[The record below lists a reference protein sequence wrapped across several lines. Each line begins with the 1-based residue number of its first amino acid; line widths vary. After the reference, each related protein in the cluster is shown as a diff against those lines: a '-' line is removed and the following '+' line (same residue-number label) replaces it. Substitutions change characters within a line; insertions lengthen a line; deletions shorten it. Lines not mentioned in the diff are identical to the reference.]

1 MTMQMIP
8 LKLSCKGN
16 EPEVILSPAELLAQW
31 EKKHF
36 YELAFTSDTEM
47 VNLFGDLDV
56 EVKGKTREEF
66 EKLDDQYRVALK
78 THIGSHTFA
87 LASGSNYEANKISWR
102 FYIPDLIGT
111 AQAQKEYIENINR
124 ERLITLPDGT
134 PVKLD
139 CSIYHKGR
147 KMRMLH
153 AWKQTKDENNNLQED
168 ISKWDKRVLRL
179 IEGLPQNTIIHNI
192 SENAEVMKTKQ
203 KKIVPL
209 NQDEP
214 ELWRK
219 LVMECWSDERAND
232 YTSWRNGIWAIK
244 SAENNEEGLK
254 LAHDFAG
261 RSYKYSERETDKV
274 WREGQCKIT
283 GKSIHYWAR
292 QDNPIKY
299 AELTAKL
306 PIAFLESQ
314 LKNGDEGLGNIFA
327 KSFEG
332 TVVSIAH
339 TTRNTYW
346 TFKPKEGLWGEINAD
361 SLITKFT
368 GNMQNILNPVAIKLR
383 EESADL
389 EKDDPKKKQCDALL
403 SLIASMNKTS
413 VATRCMP
420 QVKTKIQVS
429 KDWEQKLNNDP
440 SVLPVENGVLCLKT
454 GTLRPYELED
464 YLTSKLSV
472 SYDEEADTSKVD
484 EFISQLLNK
493 NKEAQDFLQYWFGYG
508 ITGENNRQEL
518 LIEEGTDNGA
528 NAKSHFNTCL
538 KNVLGSFFTTGDR
551 KAFSIRGDSVNNDS
565 LFNARFSRLV
575 VINEL
580 NKTDVL
586 DEGQIKNYTGS
597 EEVSVSAKFKNDI
610 TYTPKFK
617 IILPLNNMIKVPA
630 SQLAL
635 WRRIIMLQ
643 FKVRFISRDQHDWD
657 EEDYKKGW
665 IVERDDKKG
674 IELKND
680 RQGWLRWLVKGS
692 IKYYQ
697 NPSIVIPASL
707 QEHLLQTQE
716 ENDEYLK
723 FIRNEYVADSSSK
736 NNYIIVKELTNAVPK
751 EKDLSERQH
760 CNRISSTLK
769 RMSISQSTRSI
780 TNDSKKTE
788 VKKVWAGLRKKTQE
802 EKDAEE

>member
-1 MTMQMIP
+1 MTLSCTIP
-8 LKLSCKGN
+8 LKFSVKGN
-16 EPEVILSPAELLAQW
+16 EPDTILTAAEVMHQW

-47 VNLFGDLDV
+47 VCLFGDLDV
-56 EVKGKTREEF
+56 EVKNKTREEF

-78 THIGSHTFA
+78 THIGSHTYA
-87 LASGSNYEANKISWR
+87 LGSGSNYEAQKISWR

-111 AQAQKEYIENINR
+111 AQAQKEYIENINK

-153 AWKQTKDENNNLQED
+153 AWKQVKDENGDLIDD
-168 ISKWDKRVLRL
+168 ISKWEKRPLRL
-179 IEGLPQNTIIHNI
+179 VEGLAQHTIIHNI
-192 SENAEVMKTKQ
+192 SENAEVMKTKS

-209 NQDEP
+209 NHDEP

-219 LVMECWSDERAND
+219 LVMECWNEERAND
-232 YTSWRNGIWAIK
+232 YIGWRNGIWAIK
-244 SAENNEEGLK
+244 SAENNEEGLQ

-261 RSYKYSERETDKV
+261 RSYKYSQRETDKV
-274 WREGQCKIT
+274 WNEGQGKIT

-299 AELTAKL
+299 AELTTKL
-306 PIAFLESQ
+306 PLEFLEKN
-314 LKNGDEGLGNIFA
+314 LKKGDEGLGNIFA
-327 KSFEG
+327 KAFEG
-332 TVVSIAH
+332 SIVCIPNPS
-339 TTRNTYW
+339 RNTYW
-346 TFKPKEGLWGEINAD
+346 AFKSKEGLWAEINGD
-361 SLITKFT
+361 SLITRFT
-368 GNMQNILNPVAIKLR
+368 EYMEDILRPLAIKLR
-383 EESADL
+383 NDL
-389 EKDDPKKKQCDALL
+389 EDLEEKDPNKKPIESLL
-403 SLIASMNKTS
+403 SLISSMNKTS
-413 VATRCMP
+413 TATRCMP
-420 QVKTKIQVS
+420 QVKTKIQVG
-429 KDWEQKLNNDP
+429 KEWEQKLNNDP
-440 SVLPVENGVLCLKT
+440 SILPVENGVLCLKT
-454 GTLRPYELED
+454 GTLRPYDIED
-464 YLTSKLSV
+464 YLTFKLPTA
-472 SYDEEADTSKVD
+472 YDPDADTSKQE
-484 EFISQLLNK
+484 EFISQVLNHDK
-493 NKEAQDFLQYWFGYG
+493 IAENFLQYWFGYG
-508 ITGENNRQEL
+508 VTGENNRQEL
-518 LIEEGTDNGA
+518 CVEEGSDDGA
-528 NAKSHFNTCL
+528 NAKSHFNTCM
-538 KNVLGSFFTTGDR
+538 KNVLGSLFTTGDR
-551 KAFSIRGDSVNNDS
+551 KAFSVRGDSVNNDS

-617 IILPLNNMIKVPA
+617 IILPLNNMFKVPA
-630 SQLAL
+630 TQRAL
-635 WRRIIMLQ
+635 WRRIIMIP

-657 EEDYKKGW
+657 EELFKQGW

-674 IELKND
+674 VELKND
-680 RQGWLRWLVKGS
+680 KQGWLRWLVKGAM
-692 IKYYQ
+692 KYYE
-697 NPSIVIPASL
+697 NPSLTIPASL

-723 FIRNEYVADSSSK
+723 FIRNEYVVDATSK
-736 NNYIIVKELTNAVPK
+736 NNYIIVKEMTNSVPR
-751 EKDLSERQH
+751 EKDLSDRQH

-769 RMSISQSTRSI
+769 KMGITQSTRSV
-780 TNDSKKTE
+780 THDSKTE
-788 VKKVWAGLRKKTQE
+788 VKKVWAGLRRRTQE

>member
-1 MTMQMIP
+1 MTQMIP
-8 LKLSCKGN
+8 VKLSCKGN
-16 EPEVILSPAELLAQW
+16 EPDVVLSPAEVMSQW

-36 YELAFTSDTEM
+36 YELAFTSDNEI

-66 EKLDDQYRVALK
+66 DKLNDQYRVALK

-102 FYIPDLIGT
+102 FYIPDLVGNY
-111 AQAQKEYIENINR
+111 QAQKEYIENINR

-153 AWKQTKDENNNLQED
+153 AWKQTKDENNNLQDD

-179 IEGLPQNTIIHNI
+179 VEGLPQNTIIHNI

-261 RSYKYSERETDKV
+261 RSYKYSQRETDKV
-274 WREGQCKIT
+274 WNEGQGKIT

-306 PIAFLESQ
+306 PITFLESQ

-332 TVVSIAH
+332 TIVSIAH

-346 TFKPKEGLWGEINAD
+346 AFKPKEGLWGEINAD

-420 QVKTKIQVS
+420 QVKTKIQVN

-440 SVLPVENGVLCLKT
+440 SVLPVDNGVLCLKT

-472 SYDEEADTSKVD
+472 SYDEDADTSKVD

-657 EEDYKKGW
+657 EEEYKKGW

-680 RQGWLRWLVKGS
+680 RQGWLRWLVKGAM
-692 IKYYQ
+692 KYYQ

-723 FIRNEYVADSSSK
+723 FIRSEYVVDSSSK
-736 NNYIIVKELTNAVPK
+736 NNYVIVKELTNAVPK

-769 RMSISQSTRSI
+769 RMSVSQSTRSI

-788 VKKVWAGLRKKTQE
+788 VKKVWAGLRRKTQE

>member
-1 MTMQMIP
+1 MTATCSIP
-8 LKLSCKGN
+8 LKFNVKGN
-16 EPEVILSPAELLAQW
+16 EPEVILTVPELMSQW

-56 EVKGKTREEF
+56 EVKNKNREEF
-66 EKLDDQYRVALK
+66 DKLDEQYRVALK

-87 LASGSNYEANKISWR
+87 LASGSNFKAKKISWR
-102 FYIPDLIGT
+102 FYIPDLIGN

-124 ERLITLPDGT
+124 ERLITLPDGM

-153 AWKQTKDENNNLQED
+153 AWKQIKDEKGDLIDD
-168 ISKWDKRVLRL
+168 ISKWEKRPLRL
-179 IEGLPQNTIIHNI
+179 VEGLAQHTILHNI
-192 SENAEVMKTKQ
+192 SENAEVMKTKC

-209 NQDEP
+209 NHDEP

-219 LVMECWSDERAND
+219 LVMECWNEERAND

-244 SAENNEEGLK
+244 SVENNEQGLQ

-261 RSYKYSERETDKV
+261 RSYKYSQRDTDKV
-274 WREGQCKIT
+274 WSEGQGKIT

-299 AELTAKL
+299 AELTSKL
-306 PIAFLESQ
+306 PLEFLEKN
-314 LKNGDEGLGNIFA
+314 LKKGDEGLGNIFA
-327 KSFEG
+327 KAFEG
-332 TVVSIAH
+332 TVVCIAH
-339 TTRNTYW
+339 ATRNTYW
-346 TFKPKEGLWGEINAD
+346 AFKSKDGLWGEINGD

-368 GNMQNILNPVAIKLR
+368 EHMEEIMRPLSIKLR
-383 EESADL
+383 SDL
-389 EKDDPKKKQCDALL
+389 EDLEEKDPNRKPIESLL
-403 SLIASMNKTS
+403 SLISSMNKTS
-413 VATRCMP
+413 TATRCMP
-420 QVKTKIQVS
+420 QVKTKIQVN

-454 GTLRPYELED
+454 GDLRPYELED
-464 YLTSKLSV
+464 YLTTKLTT
-472 SYDEEADTSKVD
+472 SYDPDADTSKQE
-484 EFISQLLNK
+484 EFISQLLNHDK
-493 NKEAQDFLQYWFGYG
+493 VAEIFLQYWFGYA
-508 ITGENNRQEL
+508 ITGENNRQEFCV
-518 LIEEGTDNGA
+518 EEGTDNGA

-551 KAFSIRGDSVNNDS
+551 KAFSVRGDSVNNDS

-617 IILPLNNMIKVPA
+617 IILPLNNMFKVPA
-630 SQLAL
+630 TQLAL

-657 EEDYKKGW
+657 EELFKQGW

-674 IELKND
+674 AELKND
-680 RQGWLRWLVKGS
+680 KQGWLKWLVKGAM
-692 IKYYQ
+692 KYYE
-697 NPSIVIPASL
+697 NPSLTIPKSL
-707 QEHLLQTQE
+707 QEHLFQTQA
-716 ENDEYLK
+716 ENDDYLK
-723 FIRNEYVADSSSK
+723 FISNEYVADASSK
-736 NNYIIVKELTNAVPK
+736 NNYIIVKEMNNSVPK
-751 EKDLSERQH
+751 GKDLSDRQH
-760 CNRISSTLK
+760 STRISGIMK
-769 RMSISQSTRSI
+769 RMGVSLSTRNI
-780 TNDSKKTE
+780 TNDSKTE
-788 VKKVWAGLRKKTQE
+788 SKKVWSGLRKKTE
-802 EKDAEE
+802 AEKDAEE